1 MYELYKEECQEDN
14 TEQVSSSAYRNV
26 FLTKFN
32 LGFGSPRSDTCST
45 CDVGIDEAHKTR
57 AALAFAA
64 QKADRQLSR
73 SNSDIVFCTFDLQKT
88 MPLPKLSTNVAFYL
102 RQAWLYN
109 LGIHYINGS
118 EQKPLFF
125 LWTEDQGRRGCEEV
139 CSCILTFMHAVNIS
153 SDDRVIFWSDSCAG
167 QNKNFFVLC
176 LWQYLVG
183 GHKVK
188 CIDHKFPEPGHSYL
202 DSDRDFAHI
211 EKSVKAT
218 QNIYSVDEYQN
229 IMTKSQRN
237 HAPTVVRM
245 ADKFYNIKKLPSLL
259 KLRNNTK
266 ATTGEKVAFR
276 DKVKWIRVESFGH
289 YLYKESHNES
299 EPWKTVNLLSSSDGL
314 MPEIDITCR
323 PQQKIP
329 LRAAKVKDI
338 QKQLAFIPDV
348 YRGFY
353 TGLTSV
359 SDTAAASENDDYSDA
374 EPESNQLQPSDNIR
388 SRPRSTQAKTAVK
401 KSVQASTRKSKP
413 NSVVSGK
420 VAVSGSK
427 RRSLQ
432 SNTRNSKKKKIC

>member
-1 MYELYKEECQEDN
+1 M
-14 TEQVSSSAYRNV
+14 
-26 FLTKFN
+26 
-32 LGFGSPRSDTCST
+32 
-45 CDVGIDEAHKTR
+45 
-57 AALAFAA
+57 
-64 QKADRQLSR
+64 
-73 SNSDIVFCTFDLQKT
+73 
-88 MPLPKLSTNVAFYL
+88 
-102 RQAWLYN
+102 
-109 LGIHYINGS
+109 
-118 EQKPLFF
+118 
-125 LWTEDQGRRGCEEV
+125 
-139 CSCILTFMHAVNIS
+139 
-153 SDDRVIFWSDSCAG
+153 
-167 QNKNFFVLC
+167 
-176 LWQYLVG
+176 
-183 GHKVK
+183 K

-229 IMTKSQRN
+229 IMMKSQRN

-266 ATTGEKVAFR
+266 MTTGEKVAFR

-299 EPWKTVNLLSSSDGL
+299 EPWKSVNLLSSGDGR
-314 MPEIDITCR
+314 MPEINITCR

-348 YRGFY
+348 YRGFN

-359 SDTAAASENDDYSDA
+359 SDTATASDNDDYSDT
-374 EPESNQLQPSDNIR
+374 EPESNTLQPCDDVR
-388 SRPRSTQAKTAVK
+388 SRSRQAKTAVK
-401 KSVQASTRKSKP
+401 ASTQNGKL
-413 NSVVSGK
+413 NSAVSGKK

-427 RRSLQ
+427 RKRLQ

>member
-1 MYELYKEECQEDN
+1 M
-14 TEQVSSSAYRNV
+14 
-26 FLTKFN
+26 
-32 LGFGSPRSDTCST
+32 
-45 CDVGIDEAHKTR
+45 
-57 AALAFAA
+57 
-64 QKADRQLSR
+64 
-73 SNSDIVFCTFDLQKT
+73 
-88 MPLPKLSTNVAFYL
+88 
-102 RQAWLYN
+102 
-109 LGIHYINGS
+109 
-118 EQKPLFF
+118 
-125 LWTEDQGRRGCEEV
+125 
-139 CSCILTFMHAVNIS
+139 
-153 SDDRVIFWSDSCAG
+153 
-167 QNKNFFVLC
+167 
-176 LWQYLVG
+176 
-183 GHKVK
+183 K

-259 KLRNNTK
+259 KLQNNTK

-314 MPEIDITCR
+314 MPEINITCR

-374 EPESNQLQPSDNIR
+374 EPESNQLQ
-388 SRPRSTQAKTAVK
+388 VF
-401 KSVQASTRKSKP
+401 
-413 NSVVSGK
+413 
-420 VAVSGSK
+420 
-427 RRSLQ
+427 
-432 SNTRNSKKKKIC
+432 

>member
-1 MYELYKEECQEDN
+1 
-14 TEQVSSSAYRNV
+14 
-26 FLTKFN
+26 
-32 LGFGSPRSDTCST
+32 
-45 CDVGIDEAHKTR
+45 
-57 AALAFAA
+57 
-64 QKADRQLSR
+64 
-73 SNSDIVFCTFDLQKT
+73 
-88 MPLPKLSTNVAFYL
+88 MPLPKLSTSVAFYL

-125 LWTEDQGRRGCEEV
+125 LWTEDQGHRGCEEV

-153 SDDRVIFWSDSCAG
+153 SEDHVIFWSDSCAG

-183 GHKVK
+183 GEKVK

-229 IMTKSQRN
+229 VMMKSQRN

-266 ATTGEKVAFR
+266 TTTGEKVAFR

-299 EPWKTVNLLSSSDGL
+299 EPWKSVNLLSSGDGR
-314 MPEIDITCR
+314 MPEINITCR

-359 SDTAAASENDDYSDA
+359 SDTATASDNDDYSDT
-374 EPESNQLQPSDNIR
+374 EPESNTLQPCDDVR
-388 SRPRSTQAKTAVK
+388 SRSRQAKTAVK
-401 KSVQASTRKSKP
+401 ASTQNGKL
-413 NSVVSGK
+413 NSAVSGKK

-427 RRSLQ
+427 RKSLQ